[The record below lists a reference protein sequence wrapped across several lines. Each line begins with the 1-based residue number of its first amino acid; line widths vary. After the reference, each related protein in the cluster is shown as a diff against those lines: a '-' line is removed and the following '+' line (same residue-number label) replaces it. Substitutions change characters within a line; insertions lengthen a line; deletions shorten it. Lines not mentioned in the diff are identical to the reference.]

1 MLIIFSF
8 LWYNIVFFFFFFG
21 AIYDFQGK
29 LENTNEKWSRN
40 IMTDYFVFYSYV
52 HQVLTT
58 SEFY

>member
-1 MLIIFSF
+1 MLIIFPF
-8 LWYNIVFFFFFFG
+8 LWYNIVFFFFS
-21 AIYDFQGK
+21 AISDFQGK

-40 IMTDYFVFYSYV
+40 IMTDYFVFCSCV